1 MDFGK
6 SSYRCKCS
14 LFNFAHFRDAFSTV
28 TFVNNKKV
36 LEKTVDIFN
45 AKVAFAKSRAV
56 GEYNMVYLIQ
66 PIPKIFSQHSVERGG
81 NVLGLDRFKDNL
93 ICTSN
98 LTNLLHA

>member
-6 SSYRCKCS
+6 SFQRCRCS
-14 LFNFAHFRDAFSTV
+14 FFNPAHCRDSFGTV

-45 AKVAFAKSRAV
+45 AKVALAKSRAV
-56 GEYNMVYLIQ
+56 GVYNIVYLIQ
-66 PIPKIFSQHSVERGG
+66 PIPAIFSQHSVERGG

-93 ICTSN
+93 ICMSN
-98 LTNLLHA
+98 LTNLVHV